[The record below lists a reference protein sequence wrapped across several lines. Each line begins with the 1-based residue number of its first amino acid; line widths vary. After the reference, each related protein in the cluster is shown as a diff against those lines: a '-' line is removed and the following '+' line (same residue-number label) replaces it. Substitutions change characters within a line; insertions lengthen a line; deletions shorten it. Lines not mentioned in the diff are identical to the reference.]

1 MNSGTTSP
9 SSTAGTSAMGNAV
22 DDAAITA
29 KVKSAIKAEP
39 GLKSTDINVDT
50 KDGAVTL
57 SGTVP
62 SAPLKDKAKEI
73 ASGVS
78 GVKSVQ
84 DNLTAQS

>member
-1 MNSGTTSP
+1 M
-9 SSTAGTSAMGNAV
+9 
-22 DDAAITA
+22 
-29 KVKSAIKAEP
+29 AEP

-84 DNLTAQS
+84 DKLTAQS